1 MLNQLKQA
9 LKEYLYLNYVEC
21 KNDDEE
27 TPYESKYKARKLIES
42 QLEQI
47 RSNLS
52 IDESDND
59 HNEYMKSLEM
69 KHLYETYGHFMRL
82 LETECMNKYGVNS
95 KQFLIIKL
103 FEFNL
108 AKNYA
113 ETEEIESGAKL
124 FAQLVQQLDT
134 LTLNKHLEQVYN
146 PLIFNLKLNCFME
159 LIIIWSIRSDFKKCL
174 KLLAQIDEAYAI
186 YKQDSNKN
194 YLIID
199 DDNYKTMPFDP
210 TELISIDTRLTNEIR
225 RNNFES
231 VYTHCLF
238 YSAQV
243 YAKLDDKEKSAYYCQ
258 MTLQR
263 QLDQFNNKMT
273 TLDNDQDSIVKEEGE
288 AEATTAIANKNDLTI
303 LNQQLQEKVS
313 FQP

>member
-1 MLNQLKQA
+1 M
-9 LKEYLYLNYVEC
+9 
-21 KNDDEE
+21 
-27 TPYESKYKARKLIES
+27 
-42 QLEQI
+42 
-47 RSNLS
+47 
-52 IDESDND
+52 
-59 HNEYMKSLEM
+59 
-69 KHLYETYGHFMRL
+69 
-82 LETECMNKYGVNS
+82 
-95 KQFLIIKL
+95 